1 LCPTPEFSPIE
12 ETEEGIKTCD
22 DIEFMRPWTEEIY
35 GILPEQVIGS
45 SASGCAGAFELTVRA
60 FQKTSILE
68 ET

>member
-1 LCPTPEFSPIE
+1 
-12 ETEEGIKTCD
+12 
-22 DIEFMRPWTEEIY
+22 MRPWTEEIY

-68 ET
+68 EA